1 MTDRTFIVRFKPR
14 QLSTQPVIAT
24 DAEIH
29 AEHLVLLNSTG
40 KLAALFLMEVVESW
54 TELPSCR
61 NNLPQFTEDP
71 TLQALRKITS

>member
-1 MTDRTFIVRFKPR
+1 MTDKTFIVRFKAR

-29 AEHLVLLNSTG
+29 AEHIVLLNSTG
-40 KLAALFLMEVVESW
+40 KLAALLLMEAVESW

-61 NNLPQFTEDP
+61 RNLPQ
-71 TLQALRKITS
+71 

>member
-14 QLSTQPVIAT
+14 QLSTQPVIAA

-29 AEHLVLLNSTG
+29 GEHIVLLNSTG

>member
-14 QLSTQPVIAT
+14 QLSTQPVIAV

-29 AEHLVLLNSTG
+29 AEHIVLLDSTG

-54 TELPSCR
+54 TELPIRR
-61 NNLPQFTEDP
+61 N
-71 TLQALRKITS
+71 